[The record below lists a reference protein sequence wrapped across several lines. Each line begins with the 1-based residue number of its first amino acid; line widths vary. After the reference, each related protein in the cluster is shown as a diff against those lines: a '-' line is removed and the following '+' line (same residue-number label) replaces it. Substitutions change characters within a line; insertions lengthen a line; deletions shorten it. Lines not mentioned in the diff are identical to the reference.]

1 MTFAVLGSRYQYKVQ
16 KPLGSGGQG
25 AVFRGQDLHTGA
37 AVVIKILHEDQ
48 SPEAVARFEQEG
60 RLAARIRDPHLVAAL
75 HFGVSEGRRYIVY
88 ESLEGVAPVT
98 TLLELGRL
106 DPVLVCDLALQLL
119 GALDALHAAGV
130 AHLDLAPGNC
140 LWRERSSGR
149 VEVFLAD
156 LGSAAATVPV
166 TGGPRRSSEPV
177 GTAYFMAP
185 EMLEG
190 GNVDQR
196 ADLWSLGALM
206 YRLLVGHNVNRGDE
220 DEPLEVPPPAM
231 LVPKI
236 PQAISDVVMTALAPA
251 ERRFSSAV
259 AMAEAIDAAMSGRP
273 SITIRVPRRAGMPV
287 WAGVG
292 GMMLAASLGSL
303 VGLRLDQAELT
314 AAACSDGT
322 AVNGDSVLQVAS
334 DAPAMLND
342 APPDSHDSPS
352 ELVHTTS
359 PEPSGAPPDQTP
371 VGPELP
377 PADPAGP
384 PQSSPAQSLTW
395 PAVTRAVQ
403 KQARKL
409 RKCSTDD
416 AVTLGLQVAGGR
428 VELETFDG
436 TPASSLPHHQC
447 ARRVLTSL
455 HLPTSPK
462 LSGVVAVMLDQ

>member
-1 MTFAVLGSRYQYKVQ
+1 MTFAVLDSRYQYKVQ

-75 HFGVSEGRRYIVY
+75 HFGVSQGRRYIVY
-88 ESLEGVAPVT
+88 ESLAGVAPVT

-106 DPVLVCDLALQLL
+106 DPFLVCDLALQLL

-130 AHLDLAPGNC
+130 VHLDLAPGNC

-177 GTAYFMAP
+177 GTAFFMAP

-190 GNVDQR
+190 GAVDQR

-206 YRLLVGHNVNRGDE
+206 YRLLVGHNVNRGNE
-220 DEPLEVPPPAM
+220 DEPLEVPPPVM

-251 ERRFSSAV
+251 ERRFLSAV
-259 AMAEAIDAAMSGRP
+259 AMAEAIDAAMTGRP
-273 SITIRVPRRAGMPV
+273 PITIRVPRRTGIPT

-292 GMMLAASLGSL
+292 GMVLAASLGSL
-303 VGLRLDQAELT
+303 VGLRLDQAEPT
-314 AAACSDGT
+314 TAACSNGTSLTADSALSMVGDGLSAPMNDLPPEQSDELLHT
-322 AVNGDSVLQVAS
+322 ASL
-334 DAPAMLND
+334 
-342 APPDSHDSPS
+342 
-352 ELVHTTS
+352 
-359 PEPSGAPPDQTP
+359 EPSGVPPDQI
-371 VGPELP
+371 
-377 PADPAGP
+377 PAGLGL
-384 PQSSPAQSLTW
+384 SPTKPEGDTQPAPVKPLTW

-409 RKCSTDD
+409 RRCSTDD

-428 VELETFDG
+428 VVLESFDG
-436 TPASSLPHHQC
+436 TPASELPHHQC
-447 ARRVLTSL
+447 ARKILTSL
-455 HLPTSPK
+455 HLPPSQK
-462 LSGVVAVMLDQ
+462 LSGVVAVMLNP

>member
-1 MTFAVLGSRYQYKVQ
+1 MTFAVLSSRYQYKVQ

-37 AVVIKILHEDQ
+37 AVVIKILHDDQ

-75 HFGVSEGRRYIVY
+75 HFGVSETRRYIVY

-106 DPVLVCDLALQLL
+106 DPFLVCDLALQLL
-119 GALDALHAAGV
+119 GALDALHDAGV

-177 GTAYFMAP
+177 GTVFFMAP

-190 GNVDQR
+190 EAVDQR

-206 YRLLVGHNVNRGDE
+206 YRLLVGHNVNRGNE

-273 SITIRVPRRAGMPV
+273 PITIRVPRRTGMPM
-287 WAGVG
+287 WAGIG
-292 GMMLAASLGSL
+292 GMVLAASLGSL
-303 VGLRLDQAELT
+303 VGLRLDQAAPT
-314 AAACSDGT
+314 ATACSNGT
-322 AVNGDSVLQVAS
+322 AVKADSVLAVAGDGPSALMNDPPLEQPDELAHTASLEPS
-334 DAPAMLND
+334 DAL
-342 APPDSHDSPS
+342 
-352 ELVHTTS
+352 
-359 PEPSGAPPDQTP
+359 PDQIP
-371 VGPELP
+371 ARPDP
-377 PADPAGP
+377 PPTEPAGAT
-384 PQSSPAQSLTW
+384 QPAPVQPLTW

-416 AVTLGLQVAGGR
+416 AMTLGLQVADGR

-455 HLPTSPK
+455 HLPTSRT
-462 LSGVVAVMLDQ
+462 LSGVVAVMLDP

>member
-1 MTFAVLGSRYQYKVQ
+1 MTFAILDSRYQYPVQ

-25 AVFRGQDLHTGA
+25 KVYRGQDLHTGA
-37 AVVIKILHEDQ
+37 PVVIKILHEDQ

-75 HFGVSEGRRYIVY
+75 HFGLSEGRRYIVY
-88 ESLEGVAPVT
+88 EFLAGVAPVT
-98 TLLELGRL
+98 TLLKRGRL
-106 DPVLVCDLALQLL
+106 DPFLVCDLALQLL
-119 GALDALHAAGV
+119 GALDALHEAGV
-130 AHLDLAPGNC
+130 AHLDLAPANC

-156 LGSAAATVPV
+156 LGSAAATIPV

-190 GNVDQR
+190 GAVDER

-206 YRLLVGHNVNRGDE
+206 YRLLLGHNVNRGDE
-220 DEPLEVPPPAM
+220 DEPLEVPPPTM

-236 PQAISDVVMTALAPA
+236 PQAVSDVVMTALLPA
-251 ERRFSSAV
+251 ARRFPSAV
-259 AMAEAIDAAMSGRP
+259 AMAEAIEAAMSGRP
-273 SITIRVPRRAGMPV
+273 PITIRVPRRTGMPV

-292 GMMLAASLGSL
+292 GMLLAAGLGS
-303 VGLRLDQAELT
+303 VFGLRLDRVEPAT
-314 AAACSDGT
+314 AACSDGT
-322 AVNGDSVLQVAS
+322 GVKSDSALDVANNGPSALS
-334 DAPAMLND
+334 ND
-342 APPDSHDSPS
+342 PSPDLPG

-359 PEPSGAPPDQTP
+359 LESSSAPLDQLPAGPD
-371 VGPELP
+371 LP
-377 PADPAGP
+377 PAVPEGAQP
-384 PQSSPAQSLTW
+384 SSVKPLTW

-403 KQARKL
+403 KQAGKL

-428 VELETFDG
+428 VELESFDG

-447 ARRVLTSL
+447 ARKILTSL
-455 HLPTSPK
+455 HLPTSRK